1 MALVVGQN
9 SWASVA
15 EANTYLTDRI
25 YAEDWFNLDSS
36 GDPGMVTKESLLV
49 SSFNWLLGNLS
60 FSLSSALTDDN
71 VKNAQIEGTL
81 FLLNHYVELDERRA
95 AKASGV
101 TEFKISQRME
111 KLDGDIVVPSIISDL
126 LSSYRQGNIAT
137 LLGAYD
143 V

>member
-25 YAEDWFNLDSS
+25 YADEWFNLDSS
-36 GDPGMVTKESLLV
+36 GNPGVVTKESLLV
-49 SSFNWLLGNLS
+49 SSFNWLLGNSS
-60 FSLSSALTDDN
+60 FSLSSALTNDN
-71 VKNAQIEGTL
+71 VKQAQIEGAL
-81 FLLNHYVELDERRA
+81 FLFKHYVELDERRA

-111 KLDGDIVVPSIISDL
+111 KLDGDIVVPSNISDL

>member
-9 SWASVA
+9 SWASVS
-15 EANTYLTDRI
+15 EADTYLTDRI
-25 YAEDWFNLDSS
+25 YAETWFDLDSS
-36 GDPGMVTKESLLV
+36 GEPGVVTKESLLV
-49 SSFNWLLGNLS
+49 SSFNWLLGNSS

-71 VKNAQIEGTL
+71 VKKAQIEGGL

-101 TEFKISQRME
+101 TEFKISQKME
-111 KLDGDIVVPSIISDL
+111 KLEGDITVPSIISDL
-126 LSSYRQGNIAT
+126 LSSYKQGNFAT
-137 LLGAYD
+137 MLGAYD